1 MSKNA
6 KIILTF
12 VIIIAMLIGGAVY
25 LKANGNP
32 LKKKPDLTREQ
43 MQAMLLTGN
52 KYSGADIE
60 AMSDAQL
67 LAAVQ
72 AGGYKLIA

>member
-1 MSKNA
+1 MKNWQ
-6 KIILTF
+6 ILLIVLF
-12 VIIIAMLIGGAVY
+12 LLLIGGAVY